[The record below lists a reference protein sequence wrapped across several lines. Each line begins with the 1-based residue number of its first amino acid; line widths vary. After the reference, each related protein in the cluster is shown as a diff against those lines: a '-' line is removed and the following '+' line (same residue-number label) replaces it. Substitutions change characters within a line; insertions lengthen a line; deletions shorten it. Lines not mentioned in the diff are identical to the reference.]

1 MVSKRKEAWGEPSI
15 AEVLQ
20 MVHEAKT
27 APEKKKI
34 LAQFSSA
41 PLQEV
46 LQQTYDPMIEF
57 CCKIPKYRK
66 NTAEMGGIPG
76 LTFSQLHQELRK
88 LYLWREGDPKSAHLT
103 EQKKVDL
110 LEQTLETLCQEDAVI
125 LEGIINKKQKVKGLT
140 KKMVQDTFPG
150 LLSTTK

>member
-1 MVSKRKEAWGEPSI
+1 MVTKRKEAWGEPSI

-76 LTFSQLHQELRK
+76 LTFSQLHQAVS
-88 LYLWREGDPKSAHLT
+88 YTHLT
-103 EQKKVDL
+103 LPTNREV
-110 LEQTLETLCQEDAVI
+110 
-125 LEGIINKKQKVKGLT
+125 
-140 KKMVQDTFPG
+140 
-150 LLSTTK
+150 